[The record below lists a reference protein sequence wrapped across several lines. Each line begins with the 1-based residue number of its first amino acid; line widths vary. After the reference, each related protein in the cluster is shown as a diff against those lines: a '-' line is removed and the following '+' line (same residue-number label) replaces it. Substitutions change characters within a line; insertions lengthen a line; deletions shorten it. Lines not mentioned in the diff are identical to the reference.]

1 MKTLSIFWQKTIVWL
16 TGWLNTIA
24 FFLAGGYV
32 YLNTESE
39 DVKKSAKSVLG
50 LMLIFAGIE
59 ILRSVIYNI
68 LSVANVDYDTLAVLS
83 DVAYIISIIKAIVF
97 VTLYILDIKGI
108 KFLPIKEKTIEEE
121 KVEE

>member
-68 LSVANVDYDTLAVLS
+68 LSVANVDYDTLSVIT
-83 DVAYIISIIKAIVF
+83 DISYVITIIKSIVF